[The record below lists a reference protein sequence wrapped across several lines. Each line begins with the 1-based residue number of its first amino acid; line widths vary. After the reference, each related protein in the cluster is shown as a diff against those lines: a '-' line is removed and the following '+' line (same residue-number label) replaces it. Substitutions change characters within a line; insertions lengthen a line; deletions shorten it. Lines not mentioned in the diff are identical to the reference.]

1 MVYSFIALLE
11 FIESDTDLSHVI
23 HIFDLVLSGNKNV
36 PSPLKRGKFF
46 LYFRLC
52 IFNIIILTTMQIML
66 NFLYKK

>member
-36 PSPLKRGKFF
+36 PSPFRWGKFF
-46 LYFRLC
+46 LFFRLC
-52 IFNIIILTTMQIML
+52 IFDITALAAFSKAGDFQ
-66 NFLYKK
+66 